1 MLTENSYYLNFSVND
16 REGPIQLKFDPSTE
30 EDIEIINIDH
40 NGNIDQIYVTLINPH
55 NKNLPHYFKTE
66 YSDKTIM
73 NFEETLTEDEIR
85 PWLQS
90 FCLKYHLIPIN

>member
-1 MLTENSYYLNFSVND
+1 MLTGNNYCLNFPADNQ
-16 REGPIQLKFDPSTE
+16 EEIIQLIFDPSTE
-30 EDIEIINIDH
+30 EDVTAVNVDH
-40 NGNIDQIYVTLINPH
+40 DGNINQIYITLINPH
-55 NKNLPHYFKTE
+55 NKNLPHYFKVE

-85 PWLQS
+85 HWLQS